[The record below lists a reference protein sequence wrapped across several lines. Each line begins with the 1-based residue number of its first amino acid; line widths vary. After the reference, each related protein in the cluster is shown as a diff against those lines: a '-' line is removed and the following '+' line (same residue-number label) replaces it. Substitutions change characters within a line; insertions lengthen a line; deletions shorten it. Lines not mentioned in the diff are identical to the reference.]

1 MYAAVN
7 YFKTLQTNIIMT
19 GLATA
24 GRIFS
29 IITAISIGII
39 AILFIVLWISSSG
52 KTRPLLDADGH
63 VLKASISAKLQIP
76 VNGVQQ
82 GMFITGKDT
91 ANPVLLFLH
100 GGTGMPEYFL
110 TQKYPT
116 GLEEHFTVCWW
127 DRCGAGLSYHKDIP
141 AESLTI
147 EQAISDAIAVTHYLR
162 KRFKQNK
169 IYLMGH
175 SGGTFFGLQV
185 ADRAP
190 ELYAAYIGIGQ
201 MTYQLESEN
210 LSYQYVLKQYRE
222 IGNSKMV
229 RILEAAPV
237 TMAIPLPESYM
248 RIRDKAMHE
257 LGVGTTRD
265 MKSVMTGVFLRSWL
279 NREYTL
285 REKLGFW
292 RGKFM
297 LDRLIWS
304 KMIATDLRTKISRV
318 NIPVYFLHGKYDH
331 TVSYPM
337 AKAYL
342 DALNAPVKG
351 FYTFTHSAHSPMF
364 EEPEKM
370 EEIILNDVF
379 NGTNG
384 LADEN

>member
-1 MYAAVN
+1 
-7 YFKTLQTNIIMT
+7 MT

-29 IITAISIGII
+29 IITAIAIGIMV
-39 AILFIVLWISSSG
+39 ILFIVLWISGSEKARALRNGSRNVISS
-52 KTRPLLDADGH
+52 
-63 VLKASISAKLQIP
+63 SISEKIFIP

-127 DRCGAGLSYHKDIP
+127 ERRGAGLSYQKDMP

-147 EQAISDAIAVTHYLR
+147 EQAISDAITVTHYLR
-162 KRFKQNK
+162 ERFKQDK

-175 SGGTFFGLQV
+175 SGGSFFGLQV
-185 ADRAP
+185 AARAP
-190 ELYAAYIGIGQ
+190 ELYTAYIGIGQ

-222 IGNSKMV
+222 SGNSKMV
-229 RILEAAPV
+229 RKLEAAPV
-237 TMAIPLPESYM
+237 TMAIPLPEFYM

-279 NREYTL
+279 SREYTP

-297 LDRLIWS
+297 LDQLLWD
-304 KMIATDLRTKISRV
+304 KMIATDLRTKITRV
-318 NIPVYFLHGKYDH
+318 NIPVYFMHGKYDH

-342 DALNAPVKG
+342 KALEAPVKG
-351 FYTFTHSAHSPMF
+351 FYTFEHSAHSPMF

-370 EEIILNDVF
+370 REIILNDVF
-379 NGTNG
+379 NGTNA